1 MFARIICIANLPA
14 KQNQTS
20 LTAIRAATYDGT
32 LALYI
37 ADSPL
42 AATLK
47 AGEWITFNAA
57 EEHWAKD
64 IVVLPTPRMYFWQA
78 KDARSVRYGLKD
90 MGLGVAHPPEDEDS
104 YPADHPNH
112 ERYEKLK
119 AIALEFFNEMETA
132 RRVFGLETRDDRI
145 PDDVMIE
152 MLPKDTHAT
161 LRKTIASWA

>member
-20 LTAIRAATYDGT
+20 LTALRLATYDGVQ
-32 LALYI
+32 ARYI

-47 AGEWITFNAA
+47 AGEWITLNASD
-57 EEHWAKD
+57 EHWATG

-78 KDARSVRYGLKD
+78 KDERSVRYGLRD
-90 MGLGVAHPPEDEDS
+90 MGLGVAHPPDGDES
-104 YPADHPNH
+104 YPAEHPNH
-112 ERYEKLK
+112 DRYEKFK
-119 AIALEFFNEMETA
+119 ALALEFFNEMKTA
-132 RRVFGLETRDDRI
+132 RRVFGLESREDRI

-161 LRKTIASWA
+161 LRKTIASWD